1 MSHNDGKKKLPI
13 YVGHAKMTTSL
24 VGSLHLRDEKNNFR
38 HQYVWK
44 KKCVVIVQR
53 VRYNVQYIHIEN
65 FILDFLDL
73 PGKVNC

>member
-44 KKCVVIVQR
+44 K
-53 VRYNVQYIHIEN
+53 NVQLLYKESGTTYITYTLKTLSQISWN
-65 FILDFLDL
+65 L

>member
-44 KKCVVIVQR
+44 K
-53 VRYNVQYIHIEN
+53 NV
-65 FILDFLDL
+65 
-73 PGKVNC
+73 